1 MYVLFAAITGL
12 ILGSFYSVCVSRYG
26 TEASIFYPVRSQC
39 PNCKVPLAISEN
51 IPLVSFLIQKG
62 HCKHCHTKISLF
74 YPSLELISMVWSI
87 LAISGA
93 SSYAEW
99 LLLLLIGGICI
110 VASAIDLR
118 TFILPDVLTYSG
130 AIIVLAA
137 SYTGI
142 LHVDFRQA
150 LLGGFIGAFSMWA
163 IAALYKLIR
172 KRDGLG
178 LGDVK
183 FMLMLGAMTGIHQL
197 STFILIASICALL
210 FTLITTKGS
219 SNISTRYIPF
229 GPFLAVGAGITYL
242 YGEQI
247 TFFLRH

>member
-1 MYVLFAAITGL
+1 MYVFFAAITGL

-26 TEASIFYPVRSQC
+26 TDATIASPARSRC
-39 PNCKVPLAISEN
+39 PECKATLGAFEN
-51 IPLVSFLIQKG
+51 IPLISFLLLKG
-62 HCKHCHTKISLF
+62 RCKYCHTKISLL
-74 YPSLELISMVWSI
+74 YPSLELLSMSWSI
-87 LAISGA
+87 LAILNA
-93 SSYAEW
+93 ANYAEW
-99 LLLLLIGGICI
+99 LLLLVIGGICI

-130 AIIVLAA
+130 AIIVLAG

-150 LLGGFIGAFSMWA
+150 LLGGSIGAFSMWA
-163 IAALYKLIR
+163 IAALYKLLR

-183 FMLMLGAMTGIHQL
+183 FMLMLGALTGLYQL
-197 STFILIASICALL
+197 STFILIASLCALL
-210 FTLITTKGS
+210 FTLITSKGS
-219 SNISTRYIPF
+219 DSISTRYIPF

-242 YGEQI
+242 YGDQI
-247 TFFLRH
+247 ALFLRQ